1 MKGND
6 FLEIESA
13 FKKISH
19 KLNLEFFRKSSSIS
33 NEKKKKESHP
43 KCKSTAFSITNG
55 IKK

>member
-6 FLEIESA
+6 FPEIESA

-33 NEKKKKESHP
+33 NEKKRESHP
-43 KCKSTAFSITNG
+43 KCKSTAFSITTR

>member
-6 FLEIESA
+6 FPEIESA

-33 NEKKKKESHP
+33 NEKKENLIQNANQLHFQSQP
-43 KCKSTAFSITNG
+43 E
-55 IKK
+55 